1 VGGEM
6 KRDRQRRMK
15 NKEKVEKKERVDI
28 PVTIPVISQEI
39 GEELMLKIGGY
50 RKIQPRKPR
59 RR

>member
-1 VGGEM
+1 M

-28 PVTIPVISQEI
+28 PVTIPVISQEL